1 MSGLVLACFFLSGAS
16 GLVFEAVWTRE
27 LTLVFGST
35 ALAMSTVL
43 SVFMGGLAVG
53 SWLAGRWADKI
64 GDRVRAYAL
73 AEAGVGVYALVVPF
87 VLAGYPALNAA
98 MYRVLGNS
106 LVGLSLARFIAAA
119 LLLLVPTTLMG
130 ATLPLLSR
138 HFVRDDG
145 TSTIAGTVGRLYSLN
160 TFGAVVGTFIGG
172 FVLLPGVGVRATN
185 YAAAATNLT
194 LAAAVLLAKKRLRV
208 REDDLSTMEIP
219 VDPDAA
225 VVAPPPTYSAS
236 AIGRRVALAA
246 FAVSGAIAMVDQV
259 LWTRALA
266 IIIGSSVYSFT
277 LILLAFLVGLA
288 GGAAILSRLTA
299 RTTRPME
306 WLAGVHLATAA
317 MIGVSYVIM
326 DKLPAAFLGLLRG
339 GAFSVDG
346 IIFCQFLLAAL
357 AVLPATL
364 CMGGVLPLTIRV
376 VAASLQS
383 VGRDVGTAYS
393 INTLGA
399 IVGSFAAGFIVLPFL
414 GLQRGLALGAMLTV
428 LLAAAL
434 LIAAR
439 PSVKRVATA
448 LVFPLATLVIMH
460 SLPRWSLTH
469 FSAGLFRVSIAK
481 DIIES
486 NKWALPLL
494 DYYHDGIATTVS
506 VERWSKT
513 VALKNNGKVDASNG
527 DDMSTQIMVGL
538 MPFVFWNAA
547 HPNATVGPRA
557 AVIGFGSG
565 VTIGAVTQYP
575 IKHADVVELEPAVV
589 YAGTKYFAK
598 WNHMPEQNPK
608 VRVLIGDGRN
618 FLTQASDKYD
628 VIISEPSNPWI
639 TGVSNLFTVD
649 YWKLARSRLAD
660 DGVFCQWAQLYEM
673 SSKNIK
679 IILRSFAEVF
689 PYTYVFSAED
699 LSSDVILV
707 ATNHPLPLDVAALA
721 RNFIDPTLK
730 AELKR
735 GGVESAEDLVSY
747 LLLTPDE
754 IPAFTAGSPLNT
766 DDDAIIEFGAPRD
779 LLGSTRTA
787 DPYLAR
793 VYASEWPYGRFD
805 RYLVGLGDGDAKAAT
820 ELRLAHSLLA
830 HGKRAAA
837 DRFIKRAR
845 RHGAPPGSRTEQ
857 IAQLLGEHDPD
868 DREVPLS
875 ETAPGDDDPTGL
887 AGLDPPILPSDPRA
901 AQDYLVVQKA
911 VRLRAW
917 AHALMAMRKW
927 PENWID
933 QGGKDLE
940 LLLGYLLYKADLDDE
955 AVDRL
960 KPLADDQAYAAR
972 RPAVLYYLA
981 RAEYGNGIFEA
992 SVRNTERYLDA
1003 VTASK
1008 SASPRPSSAPAAAP
1022 AAASTPAP

>member
-1 MSGLVLACFFLSGAS
+1 MLFDLEALHVDILRWLASLNMHQLDHVFNRPGQTQVHSLAFECQNSKRAFVHAAQRLVLD
-16 GLVFEAVWTRE
+16 E
-27 LTLVFGST
+27 LLQGF
-35 ALAMSTVL
+35 
-43 SVFMGGLAVG
+43 
-53 SWLAGRWADKI
+53 D
-64 GDRVRAYAL
+64 
-73 AEAGVGVYALVVPF
+73 AEC
-87 VLAGYPALNAA
+87 
-98 MYRVLGNS
+98 
-106 LVGLSLARFIAAA
+106 
-119 LLLLVPTTLMG
+119 
-130 ATLPLLSR
+130 
-138 HFVRDDG
+138 
-145 TSTIAGTVGRLYSLN
+145 
-160 TFGAVVGTFIGG
+160 
-172 FVLLPGVGVRATN
+172 
-185 YAAAATNLT
+185 
-194 LAAAVLLAKKRLRV
+194 K
-208 REDDLSTMEIP
+208 
-219 VDPDAA
+219 
-225 VVAPPPTYSAS
+225 
-236 AIGRRVALAA
+236 
-246 FAVSGAIAMVDQV
+246 
-259 LWTRALA
+259 
-266 IIIGSSVYSFT
+266 
-277 LILLAFLVGLA
+277 
-288 GGAAILSRLTA
+288 
-299 RTTRPME
+299 
-306 WLAGVHLATAA
+306 
-317 MIGVSYVIM
+317 
-326 DKLPAAFLGLLRG
+326 
-339 GAFSVDG
+339 
-346 IIFCQFLLAAL
+346 
-357 AVLPATL
+357 
-364 CMGGVLPLTIRV
+364 
-376 VAASLQS
+376 
-383 VGRDVGTAYS
+383 
-393 INTLGA
+393 
-399 IVGSFAAGFIVLPFL
+399 
-414 GLQRGLALGAMLTV
+414 
-428 LLAAAL
+428 
-434 LIAAR
+434 
-439 PSVKRVATA
+439 
-448 LVFPLATLVIMH
+448 
-460 SLPRWSLTH
+460 
-469 FSAGLFRVSIAK
+469 
-481 DIIES
+481 
-486 NKWALPLL
+486 
-494 DYYHDGIATTVS
+494 
-506 VERWSKT
+506 VERSSAEHT
-513 VALKNNGKVDASNG
+513 SVA
-527 DDMSTQIMVGL
+527 MGL
-538 MPFVFWNAA
+538 
-547 HPNATVGPRA
+547 
-557 AVIGFGSG
+557 
-565 VTIGAVTQYP
+565 
-575 IKHADVVELEPAVV
+575 DL
-589 YAGTKYFAK
+589 GTKYFAK

-845 RHGAPPGSRTEQ
+845 RHGAPEGSRTQ
-857 IAQLLGEHDPD
+857 HIAQLLGEHETD

-875 ETAPGDDDPTGL
+875 ENPAGDDDPTGL

-960 KPLADDQAYAAR
+960 KPLADDHEYAAR

-981 RAEYGNGIFEA
+981 RAEYGNGLFEA
-992 SVRNTERYLDA
+992 SVRNMVRYLDA
-1003 VTASK
+1003 TDAKASK
-1008 SASPRPSSAPAAAP
+1008 SASPNPAPAAAAP
-1022 AAASTPAP
+1022 ASTPAP

>member
-1 MSGLVLACFFLSGAS
+1 MASLVLLCFFLSGAS

-43 SVFMGGLAVG
+43 SVFMGGLALG
-53 SWLAGRWADKI
+53 SWLAGRLADRI
-64 GDRVRAYAL
+64 GDRLRAYAL
-73 AEAGVGVYALVVPF
+73 AEAGVGLYALAVPL

-98 MYRVLGNS
+98 MYRLLGAS
-106 LVGLSLARFIAAA
+106 AVGLSLARFCAAA

-130 ATLPLLSR
+130 ATLPILSR
-138 HFVRDDG
+138 HFANMINRPDG
-145 TSTIAGTVGRLYSLN
+145 TSIAGQVGRLYAIN
-160 TFGAVVGTFIGG
+160 TFGAVAGTFVGG
-172 FVLLPGVGVRATN
+172 FVLLPAAGVRATN
-185 YAAAATNLT
+185 YAAAATNLA
-194 LAAAVLLAKKRLRV
+194 LAAAVLLARWRLAARPAV
-208 REDDLSTMEIP
+208 DDTPAL
-219 VDPDAA
+219 DDATA
-225 VVAPPPTYSAS
+225 LDAPPSSPTFDATPLQ
-236 AIGRRVALAA
+236 RRVALVA
-246 FAVSGAIAMVDQV
+246 FAVSGAVAMIDQV

-288 GGAAILSRLTA
+288 GGAAIISRISA

-317 MIGVSYVIM
+317 MIGLSYLVM
-326 DKLPAAFLGLLRG
+326 DKLPAAFLALLRG
-339 GAFSVDG
+339 GTFSVDG

-376 VAASLQS
+376 VARSLES

-393 INTLGA
+393 VNTLGA
-399 IVGSFAAGFIVLPFL
+399 ILGSFAAGFVVLPL
-414 GLQRGLALGAMLTV
+414 AGLQRGLGLGALVTV
-428 LLAAAL
+428 ALAAAL
-434 LIAAR
+434 LVVAQPRPRRLVAAALL
-439 PSVKRVATA
+439 PLVA
-448 LVFPLATLVIMH
+448 LATMRV
-460 SLPRWSLTH
+460 LPRWSLEH

-486 NKWALPLL
+486 NRWALPQLV
-494 DYYHDGIATTVS
+494 YYHDGIATTVS
-506 VERWSKT
+506 VEKWGKT

-527 DDMSTQIMVGL
+527 DDMATQIMVGL
-538 MPFVFWNAA
+538 LPFVFWSAA
-547 HPNATVGPRA
+547 HPAAAHGPRA
-557 AVIGFGSG
+557 AVVGFGSG
-565 VTIGAVTQYP
+565 VTIGAVTQSP
-575 IKHADVVELEPAVV
+575 MAHADVVELEPAVV
-589 YAGTKYFAK
+589 AAGTKYFGP
-598 WNHMPEQNPK
+598 WNHQPERDPR
-608 VRVLIGDGRN
+608 VRVIIGDGRN
-618 FLTQASDKYD
+618 FLTQADDEYD

-649 YWKLARSRLAD
+649 YWRLARARLAD

-679 IILRSFAEVF
+679 ILLRSFAEVF

-707 ATNHPLPLDVAALA
+707 ATNHPLPVDVAALA
-721 RNFIDPTLK
+721 RNFDDPIVR

-735 GGVESAEDLVSY
+735 GGVESAEDIVAY

-766 DDDAIIEFGAPRD
+766 DDDAIIEFAAPRD

-793 VYASEWPYGRFD
+793 VYSTEWPYGRFD
-805 RYLVGLGDGDAKAAT
+805 RYVVGLGAGDARWQT
-820 ELRLAHSLLA
+820 ELRLVHSLLA

-837 DRFIKRAR
+837 DRWLRAAR
-845 RHGAPPGSRTEQ
+845 RDGAPADTPVEKL
-857 IAQLLGEHDPD
+857 AHLLGERDVD
-868 DREVPLS
+868 DREIALAPS
-875 ETAPGDDDPTGL
+875 ETDPTGL
-887 AGLDPPILPSDPRA
+887 DALDPPKIPDSA
-901 AQDYLVVQKA
+901 AADYLAAERA
-911 VRLRAW
+911 VRARAW
-917 AHALMAMRKW
+917 AHALMALKKW
-927 PENWID
+927 PEKYVEE
-933 QGGKDLE
+933 GGPDLE
-940 LLLGYLLYKADLDDE
+940 LLVGYLMYKADLDDV

-960 KPLADDQAYAAR
+960 KPLTDDAAYVAR

-981 RAEYGNGIFEA
+981 RAEYGNGMFEPA
-992 SVRNTERYLDA
+992 VRNMERYLA
-1003 VTASK
+1003 ATSAATA
-1008 SASPRPSSAPAAAP
+1008 AATTAAPPAPARAP
-1022 AAASTPAP
+1022 